1 MKLGDAMYDTYLK
14 ELEFKDFTPIQKAS
28 FSAYQKKSNIV
39 GIAPTGTGKTLA
51 YGIPVID
58 QIKANLLDIQAIILL
73 PTQELIHQ
81 VYQMLTPI
89 RSSLTIKKVIG
100 QDYEQTLLKVVSHP
114 PHVLIT
120 TPHKLL
126 SLIKSYQLSTKF
138 VKDIIFDEADM
149 FFEKDFLE
157 DIESV
162 LRQTNYERVHLFSAS
177 LSNTMKPLI
186 NRYFGK
192 YTLVS
197 ETKALKPNITYYAI
211 EAAIDQKVAQLKH
224 IVSEIKPYLGLI
236 FVSKK
241 EDIDVLEKALST
253 VTKVVSMSSKDT
265 SKIRLQKMKRI
276 QALDYEWVITSDVM
290 ARGIDLTV
298 SHVISYDIPKP
309 LSFWMHR
316 VGRTG
321 RMGQSGIAITLYHHK
336 EREGILKLINQGYP
350 LKKASVKDGEI
361 VLRRVKK
368 QTDPIVYTHKKPKRI
383 KPNYK
388 KKMRENRGRKI

>member
-1 MKLGDAMYDTYLK
+1 MYDTYLK
-14 ELEFKDFTPIQKAS
+14 ELKFKDFTPIQKAS
-28 FSAYQKKSNIV
+28 FFAYQKKSNIV

-58 QIKANLLDIQAIILL
+58 QIKSNLSDIQAIILL

-81 VYQMLTPI
+81 VHDMLSPI
-89 RSSLTIKKVIG
+89 RSTVKMKKVIG

-126 SLIKSYQLSTKF
+126 SLIQSYQLSTKF

-197 ETKALKPNITYYAI
+197 ETKALKPNISYFAI
-211 EAAIDQKVAQLKH
+211 EAALDQKVAQLKH
-224 IVSEIKPYLGLI
+224 IVTEIKPYLGLI

-241 EDIDVLEKALST
+241 EDIEILEKALST

-321 RMGQSGIAITLYHHK
+321 RMGQSGIAITLYHQK

-350 LKKASVKDGEI
+350 LKKATIKDGEI

-368 QTDPIVYTHKKPKRI
+368 QADPIVYTHKKPKRI